1 MFSYCYWRCL
11 FNELNEMNYCNDLK
25 YDLKVGNL
33 AEKNLNKLLSGKNI
47 EVKLDRWTQVTGNI
61 AVEYMNRGKLSGI
74 STSKADFWCFV
85 IEIKG
90 SQDLMVMVETNKLR
104 EVARRY
110 YDVGMTKRIGDN
122 NMSDA
127 VLIPLSELH
136 SSLNK
141 IS

>member
-1 MFSYCYWRCL
+1 MQ
-11 FNELNEMNYCNDLK
+11 YCNNFK
-25 YDLKVGNL
+25 YDLKVGKL
-33 AEKNLNKLLSGKNI
+33 AEKNLSKLLSGKNI
-47 EVKLDRWTQVTGNI
+47 EVKLDRWTQITGNI

-90 SQDLMVMVETNKLR
+90 NQDLIIMVDTNKLR
-104 EVARRY
+104 DVARRY
-110 YDVGMTKRIGDN
+110 YNAGMIKRIGDN

-136 SSLNK
+136 SSLSK
-141 IS
+141 IN